1 MPLWTFKCF
10 LSQSG
15 RDLIDDWYAELPHKA
30 QAKLDNLIEHF
41 RDNPHHKWGS
51 NYLKPLVG
59 YEAIFE
65 VRFQM
70 VNVLYRPLGYFGPQR
85 ADFTFLVGAR
95 EQGDDFVPRGAPDTA
110 SERREIIR
118 LDEDRAHEC
127 DF

>member
-1 MPLWTFKCF
+1 
-10 LSQSG
+10 
-15 RDLIDDWYAELPHKA
+15 LIDDWYAGLPHKA

-59 YEAIFE
+59 YDGIFE
-65 VRFQM
+65 IRFQLL
-70 VNVLYRPLGYFGPQR
+70 NVLYRPLGYFGPKR
-85 ADFTFLVGAR
+85 GDFTFLVGAW
-95 EQGDDFVPRGAPDTA
+95 EQGDEFVPRGAPDTA
-110 SERREIIR
+110 IERRAIIQ